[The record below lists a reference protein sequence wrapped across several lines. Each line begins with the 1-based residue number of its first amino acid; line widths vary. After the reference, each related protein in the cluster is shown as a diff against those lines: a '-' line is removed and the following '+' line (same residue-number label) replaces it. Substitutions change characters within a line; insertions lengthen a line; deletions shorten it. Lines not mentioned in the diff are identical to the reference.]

1 MEKFK
6 EKQKFQLGKVIYV
19 KSKFNIKQRRKGLSF
34 KKGNSGLFLRIKENL

>member
-34 KKGNSGLFLRIKENL
+34 KKRQFWVVSAN